1 MLINYSKNNN
11 WILRDKTNFELL
23 KSYFIFKIISLEK
36 ISNPLIIFAKFA
48 LKLHLPIKFIIKKT
62 IYSQF
67 CGGENLDECNKT
79 IDSLSKKGIS
89 TILDYASENNN
100 EKPKHNNCLEEVIKN
115 IDFASNN
122 KNIPFVVFKFS
133 GIETINILKELSQE
147 LIDISSTKYKI
158 LYKKIDK
165 VCSYAFKKNVP
176 IMIDAEES
184 WIQPIIDHL
193 VEEMMIKYNR
203 KETLIFNTVQL
214 YRSDKLDYLK
224 KTIEKFKKQ
233 NIKCGFKLVRGA
245 YLEKENYYAF
255 KNCKISPIN
264 ETKEKTDEDFNS
276 ALKICIQELDYVSI
290 CCATHND
297 KSTNLLI
304 DLVKQNNI
312 SISDK
317 RIYFSQLFGM
327 SDNITSILAEN
338 KFNVAKYLPYGPVK
352 DLIPYLTRRA
362 EENKSI
368 KGQMNRELVQ
378 LKKEISNRKIFQL

>member
-1 MLINYSKNNN
+1 MLINNSKNNN
-11 WILRDKTNFELL
+11 WILKDKTNYELL
-23 KSYFIFKIISLEK
+23 KSYFIFKVISLEK
-36 ISNPLIIFAKFA
+36 ISNLLIIFAKFA
-48 LKLHLPIKFIIKKT
+48 LKLNLPIKFIIKKT

-67 CGGENLDECNKT
+67 CGGENLDECNK
-79 IDSLSKKGIS
+79 IIESLYKKDIS

-100 EKPKHNNCLEEVIKN
+100 EESKHHNCLEEVIKN
-115 IDFASNN
+115 IDFASEN

-133 GIETINILKELSQE
+133 GIERINILTELSQQ
-147 LIDISSTKYKI
+147 LIDISSSKYKI

-165 VCSYAFKKNVP
+165 VCSYAFKKNIP

-193 VEEMMIKYNR
+193 VEEMMVKYNR
-203 KETLIFNTVQL
+203 HETLIFNTIQL

-224 KTIEKFKKQ
+224 KTINKFKKQ

-245 YLEKENYYAF
+245 YLEKESHNAF
-255 KNCKISPIN
+255 KNGNISPIN
-264 ETKEKTDEDFNS
+264 KTKEKTDEDFNN
-276 ALKICIQELDYVSI
+276 ALKFCIDNLDYVSI
-290 CCATHND
+290 CCATHNE

-304 DLVKQNNI
+304 DLVMQNNI
-312 SISDK
+312 LNSDK

-368 KGQMNRELVQ
+368 KGQMNRELLQ
-378 LKKEISNRKIFQL
+378 LKKEISNRKIFQF

>member
-1 MLINYSKNNN
+1 M
-11 WILRDKTNFELL
+11 
-23 KSYFIFKIISLEK
+23 KSYFIFKVISLEK

-48 LKLHLPIKFIIKKT
+48 LKLNLPIKFILKKT

-79 IDSLSKKGIS
+79 IESLYKKDIS

-100 EKPKHNNCLEEVIKN
+100 EESKHHNCLEEVIKN
-115 IDFASNN
+115 IDFASEN

-133 GIETINILKELSQE
+133 GIERINILKELSQQI
-147 LIDISSTKYKI
+147 IDISSSKYKI
-158 LYKKIDK
+158 LYSKIDK
-165 VCSYAFKKNVP
+165 VCSYAFKKNIP

-203 KETLIFNTVQL
+203 QETLIFNTIQL

-224 KTIEKFKKQ
+224 KTIDKFKKQ

-245 YLEKENYYAF
+245 YLEKESHNAL
-255 KNCKISPIN
+255 KDGNISPIN
-264 ETKEKTDEDFNS
+264 KTKEKTDEDFNN
-276 ALKICIQELDYVSI
+276 ALKICIHNLDIVSI
-290 CCATHND
+290 CCATHNE

-304 DLVKQNNI
+304 DLIKQN
-312 SISDK
+312 SILAFDK
-317 RIYFSQLFGM
+317 RVYFSQLFGM
-327 SDNITSILAEN
+327 SDNITSFLAEN

-352 DLIPYLTRRA
+352 DLIPYITRRA

-368 KGQMNRELVQ
+368 KGQMNRELQQ
-378 LKKEISNRKIFQL
+378 LKKEISNRKIFQF

>member
-1 MLINYSKNNN
+1 MLINHSKNNN
-11 WILRDKTNFELL
+11 WILQDKTNFELL
-23 KSYFIFKIISLEK
+23 KSYFIFKVISLEK

-48 LKLHLPIKFIIKKT
+48 LKLRLPIKFIIKKT

-79 IDSLSKKGIS
+79 IKSLYKKDIS

-100 EKPKHNNCLEEVIKN
+100 EEYKHYNCLEEVIIN
-115 IDFASNN
+115 IDFASEN

-133 GIETINILKELSQE
+133 GIEKINILKELSQQ
-147 LIDISSTKYKI
+147 LIDISSNKYKI

-165 VCSYAFKKNVP
+165 VCSYASKKNIPV
-176 IMIDAEES
+176 MIDAEES

-193 VEEMMIKYNR
+193 VEEMMIKYN
-203 KETLIFNTVQL
+203 KQETLIFNTIQL
-214 YRSDKLDYLK
+214 YRNDKLDYLK
-224 KTIEKFKKQ
+224 KTIEKFKEQ

-245 YLEKENYYAF
+245 YLEKERYNAF
-255 KNCKISPIN
+255 KNCNMSLIN
-264 ETKEKTDEDFNS
+264 KTKEKTDEDFNN
-276 ALKICIQELDYVSI
+276 ALKICIQNLDSVSI
-290 CCATHND
+290 CCATHNE

-312 SISDK
+312 LNSDK

-368 KGQMNRELVQ
+368 KGQMNRELLQ
-378 LKKEISNRKIFQL
+378 LKKEISNRKIFQF

>member
-1 MLINYSKNNN
+1 MLINNSKNNN
-11 WILRDKTNFELL
+11 RILEDKTNFELL
-23 KSYFIFKIISLEK
+23 KSYFIFKVISLEK

-79 IDSLSKKGIS
+79 IESLYKKDIS

-100 EKPKHNNCLEEVIKN
+100 EESRHYNCLEEVIKN
-115 IDFASNN
+115 IDFASEN

-133 GIETINILKELSQE
+133 GIEKINILEELSQQ
-147 LIDISSTKYKI
+147 LIDISSSEYKI

-165 VCSYAFKKNVP
+165 VCSYASKKNIP

-193 VEEMMIKYNR
+193 VEEMMIKYN
-203 KETLIFNTVQL
+203 KQETLIFNTIQL
-214 YRSDKLDYLK
+214 YRNDKLDYLK
-224 KTIEKFKKQ
+224 KTIEKFKEQ

-245 YLEKENYYAF
+245 YLEKESYNAI
-255 KNCKISPIN
+255 KKGNISLIN
-264 ETKEKTDEDFNS
+264 KTKEKTDEDFNN
-276 ALKICIQELDYVSI
+276 ALKICIENLDSVSI
-290 CCATHND
+290 CCATHNE

-312 SISDK
+312 LNSDK

-368 KGQMNRELVQ
+368 KGQMNRELLQ
-378 LKKEISNRKIFQL
+378 LKKEISNRKIFQF

>member
-1 MLINYSKNNN
+1 MLINNSKNNN
-11 WILRDKTNFELL
+11 WILKDKTNFELL
-23 KSYFIFKIISLEK
+23 KSYFIFKVISLEK

-48 LKLHLPIKFIIKKT
+48 LKLSLPIKFIIKKT

-79 IDSLSKKGIS
+79 IESLYKKDIS

-100 EKPKHNNCLEEVIKN
+100 EESKHHNCLEEVIKN
-115 IDFASNN
+115 IDFASEN

-133 GIETINILKELSQE
+133 GIERINILKELSQQI
-147 LIDISSTKYKI
+147 IDISSSKYKI
-158 LYKKIDK
+158 LYNKIDK
-165 VCSYAFKKNVP
+165 VCSYAFKKNIP

-184 WIQPIIDHL
+184 WVQPIIDHL
-193 VEEMMIKYNR
+193 VEEMMIKYN
-203 KETLIFNTVQL
+203 KQKTVIFNTIQL
-214 YRSDKLDYLK
+214 YRNDKLDYLK
-224 KTIEKFKKQ
+224 KTIEKFKEQ

-245 YLEKENYYAF
+245 YLEKESHNAF
-255 KNCKISPIN
+255 KNGNISPIN
-264 ETKEKTDEDFNS
+264 KTKEKTDEDFNN
-276 ALKICIQELDYVSI
+276 ALKICIDNLDYVSI
-290 CCATHND
+290 CCATHNE

-312 SISDK
+312 LNSDK

-327 SDNITSILAEN
+327 SDNITSILAEY

-368 KGQMNRELVQ
+368 KGQMNRELLQ
-378 LKKEISNRKIFQL
+378 LKKEISNRKIFQF

>member
-1 MLINYSKNNN
+1 MLIINSKNNN
-11 WILRDKTNFELL
+11 WILKDKTNFELL
-23 KSYFIFKIISLEK
+23 KSYFIFKVISLEK
-36 ISNPLIIFAKFA
+36 ISNPLTNFAKFA

-79 IDSLSKKGIS
+79 IESLYKKDIS

-100 EKPKHNNCLEEVIKN
+100 EKSKHNNCLEEVIKN
-115 IDFASNN
+115 IDFASEN
-122 KNIPFVVFKFS
+122 KKIPFVVFKFS
-133 GIETINILKELSQE
+133 GIERINILKELSKQ
-147 LIDISSTKYKI
+147 LIDISSSKYKI

-165 VCSYAFKKNVP
+165 VCSYAFKKNIP

-184 WIQPIIDHL
+184 CIQPIIDHL
-193 VEEMMIKYNR
+193 VEDMMIKYNR
-203 KETLIFNTVQL
+203 QATLIFNTIQL

-224 KTIEKFKKQ
+224 KTIKKFKKQ

-245 YLEKENYYAF
+245 YLEKENHNAL
-255 KNCKISPIN
+255 KNGNISPIN
-264 ETKEKTDEDFNS
+264 KTKEKTDEDFNN
-276 ALKICIQELDYVSI
+276 ALKICIHNLDFVSI
-290 CCATHND
+290 CCATHNE

-304 DLVKQNNI
+304 DLVKQNSI
-312 SISDK
+312 SASDK

-368 KGQMNRELVQ
+368 KGQMNRELLQ
-378 LKKEISNRKIFQL
+378 LKKEISNRKIFQF

>member
-1 MLINYSKNNN
+1 MLINNSKNNN
-11 WILRDKTNFELL
+11 WILKDKTNFELL
-23 KSYFIFKIISLEK
+23 KSYFIFKVISLEK

-48 LKLHLPIKFIIKKT
+48 LKLNLPIKFIIKKT

-79 IDSLSKKGIS
+79 IESLYKKDIS

-100 EKPKHNNCLEEVIKN
+100 EESKHHNCLEEVIKN
-115 IDFASNN
+115 IDFASEN

-133 GIETINILKELSQE
+133 GIERINILKELSQQI
-147 LIDISSTKYKI
+147 IDISSSKYKI
-158 LYKKIDK
+158 LYNKIDK
-165 VCSYAFKKNVP
+165 VCSYAFKKNIP

-203 KETLIFNTVQL
+203 QETLIFNTIQL

-224 KTIEKFKKQ
+224 KTIDKFKKQ

-245 YLEKENYYAF
+245 YLEKESHNAL
-255 KNCKISPIN
+255 KDGNISPIN
-264 ETKEKTDEDFNS
+264 KTKEKTDEDFNN
-276 ALKICIQELDYVSI
+276 ALKICIHNLDIVSI
-290 CCATHND
+290 CCATHNE

-304 DLVKQNNI
+304 DLIKQN
-312 SISDK
+312 SILAFDK
-317 RIYFSQLFGM
+317 RVYFSQLFGM
-327 SDNITSILAEN
+327 SDNITSFLAEN

-352 DLIPYLTRRA
+352 DLIPYITRRA

-368 KGQMNRELVQ
+368 KGQMNRELQQ
-378 LKKEISNRKIFQL
+378 LKKEISNRKIFQF

>member
-1 MLINYSKNNN
+1 MKDSKNNN
-11 WILRDKTNFELL
+11 WILREKTNFELL

-36 ISNPLIIFAKFA
+36 ISNPLIIIAKFA
-48 LKLHLPIKFIIKKT
+48 LKLNLPVKFIIKKT

-79 IDSLSKKGIS
+79 IGSLSKKSIS

-100 EKPKHNNCLEEVIKN
+100 EEFKHNNCLEEVIKN
-115 IDFASNN
+115 IDFASEN

-133 GIETINILKELSQE
+133 GIEKINTLKELSQE
-147 LIDISSTKYKI
+147 SIDISSNKYKI
-158 LYKKIDK
+158 LHKKIDK
-165 VCSYAFKKNVP
+165 ICSYASNKNTP

-193 VEEMMIKYNR
+193 VEKMMIKYN
-203 KETLIFNTVQL
+203 KQETLIFNTVQM

-224 KTIEKFKKQ
+224 KIILKFKKQ
-233 NIKCGFKLVRGA
+233 KIKCGFKLVRGA
-245 YLEKENYYAF
+245 YLEKESHYAL
-255 KNCKISPIN
+255 KNGNISPIN
-264 ETKEKTDEDFNS
+264 ETKEKTDEDFNN
-276 ALKICIQELDYVSI
+276 ALKICVQNLDFVSF

-312 SISDK
+312 LISDK

-327 SDNITSILAEN
+327 SDNITSTLAEN

-368 KGQMNRELVQ
+368 KGQMNRELLQ
-378 LKKEISNRKIFQL
+378 LKKEISNRKIFQF

>member
-1 MLINYSKNNN
+1 MLINNSKNNN
-11 WILRDKTNFELL
+11 WILKDKTNFELL
-23 KSYFIFKIISLEK
+23 KSYFIFKVISLEK

-48 LKLHLPIKFIIKKT
+48 LKLNLPIKFIIKKT

-79 IDSLSKKGIS
+79 IESLYKKDIS

-100 EKPKHNNCLEEVIKN
+100 EESKHHNCLEEVIKN
-115 IDFASNN
+115 IDFASEN

-133 GIETINILKELSQE
+133 GIERINILKELSQQI
-147 LIDISSTKYKI
+147 IDISSSKYKI
-158 LYKKIDK
+158 LYSKIDK
-165 VCSYAFKKNVP
+165 VCSYAFKKNIP

-203 KETLIFNTVQL
+203 QETLIFNTIQL

-224 KTIEKFKKQ
+224 KTIDKFKKQ

-245 YLEKENYYAF
+245 YLEKESHNAL
-255 KNCKISPIN
+255 KDGNISPIN
-264 ETKEKTDEDFNS
+264 KTKEKTDEDFNN
-276 ALKICIQELDYVSI
+276 ALKICIHNLDIVSI
-290 CCATHND
+290 CCATHNE

-304 DLVKQNNI
+304 DLIKQN
-312 SISDK
+312 SILAFDK
-317 RIYFSQLFGM
+317 RVYFSQLFGM
-327 SDNITSILAEN
+327 SDNITSFLAEN

-352 DLIPYLTRRA
+352 DLIPYITRRA

-368 KGQMNRELVQ
+368 KGQMNRELQQ
-378 LKKEISNRKIFQL
+378 LKKEISNRKIFQF